1 MCRKGEAVLGL
12 FRVLIIGL
20 FIFSIPVA
28 LITTNVRVALSE
40 KAVYDYSVRTYDAS
54 ARSGIPE
61 SELLRANG
69 EIRRYLSRDDARP
82 LAVTVRKNS
91 GDQVSLFNA
100 REIVHMA
107 DVRDLV
113 RALFDVQVLAVAAV
127 LTLAVIMLVLW
138 PPRALAAAALYGSLL
153 TGGVL
158 AVAGVLAVSGFD
170 AAWGQFH
177 LIAFSNDLWK
187 LNPGTDHLIQMFP
200 EAFWERITTVIGG
213 FTMLEAL
220 AIGSVSAVYLL
231 RSRPRERGQ
240 AVRPAPLLPG
250 PAGHSRSLTPP
261 NPRHYVR

>member
-20 FIFSIPVA
+20 FIFSIPAA

-69 EIRRYLSRDDARP
+69 EIRRYLTRDDARP
-82 LAVTVRKNS
+82 LAIMVQNTS
-91 GDQVSLFNA
+91 GRQVSLFNA

-113 RALFDVQVLAVAAV
+113 RALFNVQVLAVAAV

-138 PPRALAAAALYGSLL
+138 PPRALAAATLYGSLL

-158 AVAGVLAVSGFD
+158 AVAGALAVSGFD
-170 AAWGQFH
+170 AAWSQFH
-177 LIAFSNDLWK
+177 GIAFSNDLWK

-250 PAGHSRSLTPP
+250 PAGHARPLAPP